1 MRKPIYLD
9 YSATTP
15 VDPRVAQKMSEC
27 LLVEGNFGN
36 PASRSH
42 VYGWNAEESVEIA
55 RAQVAA
61 MLNCDPREIVWTSG
75 ATESDNLALK
85 GVIEHP
91 KARGRHIVTSVIEHK
106 AVIDTCRYLEQKGC
120 EVTWLKP
127 RPEGWID
134 PDDVAAAMR
143 EDTAIVS
150 IMHANNEIGVLSDI
164 AAIGAIAHEH
174 GAYFHTDAAQ
184 SGGKE
189 PLDMKVLPVDLVS
202 LSAHKMYG
210 PKGIGAL
217 YVRRE
222 PPVRLVAQMH
232 GGGHERNLR
241 SGTLATHQI
250 VGMGEAARIM
260 TEVREQE
267 HARILALRK
276 RLHAHLSQMQGVRVN
291 GDLERRLAGNLN
303 VGFDGVD
310 GETLLLSLAADVA
323 VSSGSACTSATVEPS
338 YVLRAIGVPDDVAH
352 ASLRFTVGR
361 YTTAEEIDLAARRTL
376 EVVEQLRTAADA
388 RAAQGI

>member
-1 MRKPIYLD
+1 
-9 YSATTP
+9 
-15 VDPRVAQKMSEC
+15 
-27 LLVEGNFGN
+27 
-36 PASRSH
+36 
-42 VYGWNAEESVEIA
+42 
-55 RAQVAA
+55 
-61 MLNCDPREIVWTSG
+61 
-75 ATESDNLALK
+75 
-85 GVIEHP
+85 
-91 KARGRHIVTSVIEHK
+91 
-106 AVIDTCRYLEQKGC
+106 
-120 EVTWLKP
+120 
-127 RPEGWID
+127 
-134 PDDVAAAMR
+134 
-143 EDTAIVS
+143 
-150 IMHANNEIGVLSDI
+150 
-164 AAIGAIAHEH
+164 
-174 GAYFHTDAAQ
+174 
-184 SGGKE
+184 
-189 PLDMKVLPVDLVS
+189 MKVLPVDLVS

>member
-1 MRKPIYLD
+1 
-9 YSATTP
+9 
-15 VDPRVAQKMSEC
+15 
-27 LLVEGNFGN
+27 
-36 PASRSH
+36 
-42 VYGWNAEESVEIA
+42 
-55 RAQVAA
+55 
-61 MLNCDPREIVWTSG
+61 
-75 ATESDNLALK
+75 
-85 GVIEHP
+85 
-91 KARGRHIVTSVIEHK
+91 
-106 AVIDTCRYLEQKGC
+106 
-120 EVTWLKP
+120 
-127 RPEGWID
+127 
-134 PDDVAAAMR
+134 
-143 EDTAIVS
+143 
-150 IMHANNEIGVLSDI
+150 
-164 AAIGAIAHEH
+164 
-174 GAYFHTDAAQ
+174 
-184 SGGKE
+184 
-189 PLDMKVLPVDLVS
+189 MKVLPVDLVS

-388 RAAQGI
+388 RADPGT